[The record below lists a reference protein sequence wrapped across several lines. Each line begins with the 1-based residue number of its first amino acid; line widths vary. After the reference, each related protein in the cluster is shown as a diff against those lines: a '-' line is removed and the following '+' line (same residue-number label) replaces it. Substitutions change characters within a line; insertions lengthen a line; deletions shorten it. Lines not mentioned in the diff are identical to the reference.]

1 MTATIN
7 DALQVL
13 QMDNFSPFFD
23 SGFLDLYTGTQPA
36 PSDAPTGTLLAS
48 LPLDA
53 DAFQASNASGVAFGN
68 GNPAA
73 FSVAT
78 GVIGYG
84 KLRNAADTQ
93 WMYMSASL
101 TGLGGD
107 IQANNTSITFIGQLI
122 TVFFMALEQPAEP

>member
-13 QMDNFSPFFD
+13 QMDAFSPLFD
-23 SGFLDLYTGTQPA
+23 SGFLDLYTGTQPD
-36 PSDAPTGTLLAS
+36 PSDAPTGTLLVSIA
-48 LPLDA
+48 LQA
-53 DAFQASNASGVAFGN
+53 DAFQASTISGVAFGN
-68 GNPAA
+68 GNPVGAA
-73 FSVAT
+73 VDT

-84 KLRNAADTQ
+84 QLRSADSTK

-107 IQANNTSITFIGQLI
+107 IQMNNTTITFVGQFI
-122 TVFFMALEQPAEP
+122 TASFFALEQPASP

>member
-7 DALQVL
+7 SDLQVL
-13 QMDNFSPFFD
+13 QMDAFSPLFD
-23 SGFLDLYTGTQPA
+23 SGFLDLYTGTQPD
-36 PSDAPTGTLLAS
+36 PDDAPTGTLIAS

-53 DAFQASNASGVAFGN
+53 DAFQASHVSGVAFGN
-68 GNPAA
+68 GTPVAA
-73 FSVAT
+73 AVDT

-84 KLRNAADTQ
+84 QLRSADSTK

-107 IQANNTSITFIGQLI
+107 IQMNNTTITFVGQFI
-122 TVFFMALEQPAEP
+122 TASFFALEQPASP